1 MKDKDDVLYELK
13 KHNYITTKEL
23 KRFNVSQKDIND
35 MLLSGQLNR
44 VARGYYKTNISSKDF
59 DYKKSVLRIAK
70 TELQNG
76 NYDKV
81 INIVSNYKNIQTSK
95 NAHYIL
101 YNTYLLMGEYKKAK
115 EELLK
120 SILLSKEQNSNKE
133 FDLYAVDKLI
143 EQEEEIISLKK
154 ELKK

>member
-23 KRFNVSQKDIND
+23 KTMNVSQKDIND

-59 DYKKSVLRIAK
+59 DYKKSALKIAK
-70 TELQNG
+70 MELQNG

-81 INIVSNYKNIQTSK
+81 INIVSNYKNIQISK

-101 YNTYLLMGEYKKAK
+101 YNTYLLMGEYEKAK

-120 SILLSKEQNSNKE
+120 SILLSREKDINKKFE
-133 FDLYAVDKLI
+133 LYTVDKLI